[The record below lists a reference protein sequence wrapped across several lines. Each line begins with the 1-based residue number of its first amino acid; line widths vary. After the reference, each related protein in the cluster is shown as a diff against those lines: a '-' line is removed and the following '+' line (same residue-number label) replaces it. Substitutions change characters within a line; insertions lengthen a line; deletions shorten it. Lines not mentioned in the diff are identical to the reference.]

1 MPGSLGTWV
10 CLGSPHPLCRPCHPP
25 ERLLEDLQLLV
36 LLLHQA
42 GHLYHLVLEHAQLTA
57 LLLDQC
63 HVPLQFYLLLF
74 VQFPWRGGTCKLLGV
89 GSPALGLLE
98 GHSRSARPPRTTRQ
112 FTLQE
117 FSGGFSNSQEVC
129 LQKKKKQRNR
139 PPASPFNARRR
150 REAACVAPA
159 WPQLSGPVCLWHF
172 RASSAACFC
181 ICLPKASEPSGD
193 SSAHVSARGNSLQP
207 RPGGD
212 RLEHTAQ
219 PSPCPGGI
227 WRAVTTLLPSI
238 PTPWQN

>member
-10 CLGSPHPLCRPCHPP
+10 CLGSPHPLCRPSHPP
-25 ERLLEDLQLLV
+25 ECLLEDLQLLV

-74 VQFPWRGGTCKLLGV
+74 VQFPWGGGTCKLLGV

-98 GHSRSARPPRTTRQ
+98 GHSRSARPPRTMRR

-129 LQKKKKQRNR
+129 LQKKKKKHNETAHQHHLSMSAGAARQPVWR
-139 PPASPFNARRR
+139 PPGPSCQGLCACGILGHLQQPASA
-150 REAACVAPA
+150 
-159 WPQLSGPVCLWHF
+159 SVCL
-172 RASSAACFC
+172 RLLSPLETALLT
-181 ICLPKASEPSGD
+181 CLPEATASN
-193 SSAHVSARGNSLQP
+193 RGLVETGWS
-207 RPGGD
+207 
-212 RLEHTAQ
+212 TQ
-219 PSPCPGGI
+219 PSPLPIQVAFGG
-227 WRAVTTLLPSI
+227 L
-238 PTPWQN
+238 